1 MLIVDVIK
9 VNSVFQYMSFHQYEL
24 LEYIRVLRWGRG
36 GSSLKIRRY
45 YLFGKNIDQ
54 NKVVRQKQKNVLLV
68 KGGLPEELD
77 RVIQMLSLLQGGS
90 VNVFPKIK
98 VRKDRQPVS
107 IEQKAMV
114 VVGQLITDE
123 QRSLI
128 NNLQRD
134 ALAGDSEW
142 LSAYHEH
149 VVVGDSFAHYLA
161 EVRQAVE
168 AQRVGLTKVEV
179 PGMLWVRNTATSV
192 DLVERIN
199 TGDTSGIDFGEV
211 IRLKRHVEDIADDDL
226 GDILLPDVDEEVD
239 PVSEEIEIRE
249 AISSMIS
256 KATDASMEMKKKLK
270 ALCLEY
276 WDVFATDHSQTR
288 ISKLEPMPVFPLE
301 NYEFKYPRARPTSAE
316 KSRFIKEK
324 IMSMEKR
331 KLLKLVPAAEFGSVV
346 FAVPKKGNKLRM
358 VVDLVDVNKILRRD
372 VNQLPFLEKSFEN
385 LAQSKFYAS
394 FDVVSGFDQLG
405 ITEEAKKYFNIVSE
419 HGTYQLNF
427 APMGY
432 HSTPVFFHQQ
442 MVKHVVG
449 REVEGRH
456 EVEGGKWNF
465 NKEYYEKILEVPR
478 PEFVYQLAA
487 ILHLAQW
494 LSLAIPK
501 LGELRGKVMAKYP
514 QMKGEKS
521 DLKRKNE
528 RVEWSDELSDDFK
541 EFKRILSIAAKQ
553 KLQTYDRNQD
563 LLLVTDASKEY
574 HSAIVFQAGSSER
587 SKSLL
592 KKTVFPMMFF
602 SGKFA
607 EDQQRWGIVHK
618 ELYPIVKTFSRL
630 SYLLLYH
637 PTPIQVYTDH
647 MNLRA
652 IIKGGSRINHGHLNR
667 LQRWVL
673 TLQQAQV
680 ELYHVDGES
689 NIFADM
695 LSRWAA
701 RVEGKDREIRAARAL
716 VRDPPPESLDTGERN
731 FYRRMFVSPTDQE
744 LEQLREM
751 VPGAPED
758 IKVGSMLDQDSFD
771 TWYLDDDVKYETRQ
785 DGGLTFARK
794 PKEKV
799 REEFLLKDVDESA
812 VTFDDILDWVT
823 EQAEY
828 EESSG
833 PTIEDL
839 GTATEDDEILRVT
852 VNAVRLN
859 PNKQREKRTYEQMR
873 AFDKD
878 RVSAFN
884 PYYEGSWKRIS
895 EAELLDGQKA
905 EGLGDGMKLA
915 RAGDKVVIPETLF
928 ERQMVHIHL
937 AGHHG
942 PVSACKDYIEAAA
955 FPRLIS
961 RKVGGEVKV
970 IDTDVDTLFKL
981 SKNFR
986 DQLDEYQGRVADY
999 VSLMKSKRNAYWNK
1013 RRKRFD
1019 KALLQYQVGEWCLIS
1034 TAKTPRE
1041 TNKIKLE
1048 WSGPVLIQEVL
1059 SNNVYRVPDD
1069 ALRKIFINNWGELEV
1084 GRFHGLRYSNGEWWL
1099 HVHWKGFES
1108 RDDTWEPLRSM
1119 YRDVKSLVIKYL
1131 ENQRKPVRD
1140 KRNSNRA
1147 MAWIE
1152 RHILGDINVR
1162 WVGKMRPNLRSHLLV
1177 EGNWWEER
1185 EAVPF
1190 YVKNWS
1196 ELDKFVMRCLVKC
1209 FGMGDFE
1216 SFTKFMPHKSKAMMY
1231 SYIQRTMG
1239 IMSLAGF
1246 NGRKID
1252 IASEDRKQEYNF
1264 PVENILCSWKYDSFE
1279 TAKSLMSFVIPE
1291 GAGKAFCR
1299 QVERM
1304 QSRARQDVSKV
1315 RDGLQELTE
1324 VKGLWL
1330 EISKYVFEGVSFVGN
1345 PEGYILDD
1353 RKTVTLV
1360 ETVENVQISSESIET
1375 SSDLR
1380 IFMQVDNIGNF
1391 TLTKLYGNMFDL
1403 SGESWPFSVKV
1414 CIFPRERTWYFADIY
1429 EGDTVASWPGD
1440 EVDLL
1445 LVDPP
1450 WATGTFNPVRGI
1462 RTRYPKCKDSEVLD
1476 IPFENMKPAF
1486 IAIWVI
1492 KRNLGR
1498 TLQQFDKHQYD
1509 LVNIVDW
1516 IKCTKS
1522 GVLRTSLGYYFQHS
1536 AEMLLVFVSRTKK
1549 ERVLDEIHKLRE
1561 TELLWAD
1568 RLENGVKPLKAY
1580 EYFESV
1586 FGRNALKVELFAR
1599 CCNLR
1604 KDWVQLGFEVDPR
1617 SSGVAF
1623 GCGMSTNGKEVH
1635 LFSDEKGDVYV

>member
-1 MLIVDVIK
+1 
-9 VNSVFQYMSFHQYEL
+9 MSFRQYEL
-24 LEYIRVLRWGRG
+24 LEYIRVLRWGRR
-36 GSSLKIRRY
+36 GSSLRIRRY

-54 NKVVRQKQKNVLLV
+54 SKVVRQKHKNVLLV

-98 VRKDRQPVS
+98 VRKDGQPLRKERKTMVGVS
-107 IEQKAMV
+107 
-114 VVGQLITDE
+114 QLITDE
-123 QRSLI
+123 QHSLI
-128 NNLQRD
+128 NYLQRD
-134 ALAGDSEW
+134 ALAGDSKW
-142 LSAYHEH
+142 LSCYHEH

-161 EVRQAVE
+161 EVRQAVD
-168 AQRVGLTKVEV
+168 AQRLGLTRVEV

-239 PVSEEIEIRE
+239 PVSEEIEIKE

-385 LAQSKFYAS
+385 LAESKFYAS

-456 EVEGGKWNF
+456 GHGIIQWIDDSLIYADNFDNFIKVLKSFFENLKKVKVRISPQKSTIFSIRISYCGREVEGGKWNF
-465 NKEYYEKILEVPR
+465 DKEYYEKILEVPR

-528 RVEWSDELSDDFK
+528 HIEWSEELSDDFE

-553 KLQTYDRNQD
+553 KLQTYDRDQD
-563 LLLVTDASKEY
+563 LVLVTDASKEY

-592 KKTVFPMMFF
+592 KKTMFPMMFF

-630 SYLLLYH
+630 SYLLPYH

-689 NIFADM
+689 DIFADM

-701 RVEGKDREIRAARAL
+701 RVERKDQEIKAARAL

-731 FYRRMFVSPTDQE
+731 FYRKMFVSPTNQE

-751 VPGAPED
+751 VPEAPDD
-758 IKVGSMLDQDSFD
+758 IEVKSMLDQDSFD
-771 TWYLDDDVKYETRQ
+771 TWYLDDDVKYGTRQ
-785 DGGLTFARK
+785 DGGLTFVREPIK
-794 PKEKV
+794 KV
-799 REEFLLKDVDESA
+799 GEEFLLRNVDESA
-812 VTFDDILDWVT
+812 VTFDEILDWAT

-828 EESSG
+828 EDSSG

-839 GTATEDDEILRVT
+839 GTASEDDEVLRVT

-884 PYYEGSWKRIS
+884 PYYEGTWKRIS
-895 EAELLDGQKA
+895 EAELLDSQKA
-905 EGLGDGMKLA
+905 ERLGDGIKLA
-915 RAGDKVVIPETLF
+915 RAGDKVVIPEILF

-942 PVSACKDYIEAAA
+942 PVSACVAEASKYAWVIPETYGEGATLRSIFQDLKVNCAHCRKGPSLLKTALSIVTEARAPREVLVSDYLYVNPKGYILVLTDAFSRFTYLKYAPKANAETVVAALEDFNSNWKLESNFTLVTDRGSHFANQVLEKLSKALGFTHNFAVSYASWTNGEIEVVHKKVLDFLKALVSERRYQWDEWPLVLGTVQAAMNELPIMSRKLPGECKAPCANQLFLFINPEKDYIEAAA

-970 IDTDVDTLFKL
+970 IDTERDTLFKL
-981 SKNFR
+981 SKKFR
-986 DQLDEYQGRVADY
+986 DQLDEYHGRVADY

-1059 SNNVYRVPDD
+1059 SNNVYRVRLLNGMTLTVHASRLYFYEPSGYVPDD
-1069 ALRKIFINNWGELEV
+1069 ALRKIFVNNWG
-1084 GRFHGLRYSNGEWWL
+1084 
-1099 HVHWKGFES
+1099 
-1108 RDDTWEPLRSM
+1108 
-1119 YRDVKSLVIKYL
+1119 
-1131 ENQRKPVRD
+1131 
-1140 KRNSNRA
+1140 
-1147 MAWIE
+1147 
-1152 RHILGDINVR
+1152 
-1162 WVGKMRPNLRSHLLV
+1162 
-1177 EGNWWEER
+1177 
-1185 EAVPF
+1185 
-1190 YVKNWS
+1190 
-1196 ELDKFVMRCLVKC
+1196 
-1209 FGMGDFE
+1209 
-1216 SFTKFMPHKSKAMMY
+1216 
-1231 SYIQRTMG
+1231 
-1239 IMSLAGF
+1239 
-1246 NGRKID
+1246 
-1252 IASEDRKQEYNF
+1252 
-1264 PVENILCSWKYDSFE
+1264 
-1279 TAKSLMSFVIPE
+1279 
-1291 GAGKAFCR
+1291 GA
-1299 QVERM
+1299 
-1304 QSRARQDVSKV
+1304 
-1315 RDGLQELTE
+1315 
-1324 VKGLWL
+1324 
-1330 EISKYVFEGVSFVGN
+1330 
-1345 PEGYILDD
+1345 
-1353 RKTVTLV
+1353 
-1360 ETVENVQISSESIET
+1360 
-1375 SSDLR
+1375 
-1380 IFMQVDNIGNF
+1380 
-1391 TLTKLYGNMFDL
+1391 
-1403 SGESWPFSVKV
+1403 
-1414 CIFPRERTWYFADIY
+1414 
-1429 EGDTVASWPGD
+1429 
-1440 EVDLL
+1440 
-1445 LVDPP
+1445 
-1450 WATGTFNPVRGI
+1450 
-1462 RTRYPKCKDSEVLD
+1462 
-1476 IPFENMKPAF
+1476 
-1486 IAIWVI
+1486 
-1492 KRNLGR
+1492 
-1498 TLQQFDKHQYD
+1498 
-1509 LVNIVDW
+1509 
-1516 IKCTKS
+1516 
-1522 GVLRTSLGYYFQHS
+1522 
-1536 AEMLLVFVSRTKK
+1536 
-1549 ERVLDEIHKLRE
+1549 
-1561 TELLWAD
+1561 
-1568 RLENGVKPLKAY
+1568 
-1580 EYFESV
+1580 
-1586 FGRNALKVELFAR
+1586 
-1599 CCNLR
+1599 
-1604 KDWVQLGFEVDPR
+1604 
-1617 SSGVAF
+1617 
-1623 GCGMSTNGKEVH
+1623 
-1635 LFSDEKGDVYV
+1635 